1 MTLFTLKFSASTYKK
16 RKFIMYF
23 IISLLVENPKMNNE
37 LIKDTTKEKVSLV
50 VNKVHLVYKQI
61 KKNEQRPATDY
72 LFHNVTTSNLE
83 KTIEKLDKMND
94 FADTFIPRL

>member
-1 MTLFTLKFSASTYKK
+1 MSLFTLKFSATTYKK

-23 IISLLVENPKMNNE
+23 IISLLVENPKMSNE
-37 LIKDTTKEKVSLV
+37 LIKDTTKEKVAGV
-50 VNKVHLVYKQI
+50 VNNVHLVYKQI

-72 LFHNVTTSNLE
+72 LFHNVNQSNLE